1 MIKRINELKPV
12 DSEIRAIEI
21 FEYIKDK
28 IKEHSEFIG
37 YKVWGNPADS
47 DNNKTYKIEIDNEVV
62 WICYVTWTSAAT
74 IQDNR
79 KVILTA
85 YPIEKSSIGY
95 VLEVAFPYE
104 FSRRFNTRLYENEN
118 IIEVRNYGRFTIG
131 RRSLKREIFFN
142 YLRTEG
148 LEDEILLDGDGKEY
162 INIFSIQKDNL
173 QCNYIKKQLVKW
185 TRIVNDFKT
194 IQRKIY
200 N

>member
-1 MIKRINELKPV
+1 MIKRINELKPI

-47 DNNKTYKIEIDNEVV
+47 DNNKTYKIEIDNEFI

-85 YPIEKSSIGY
+85 YPIEKSSIGQ

-131 RRSLKREIFFN
+131 RRSLKRKIFFN
-142 YLRTEG
+142 YLRTNG
-148 LEDEILLDGDGKEY
+148 LDDEILLDGDGKEY

-194 IQRKIY
+194 IQRKIC